1 MTYRE
6 YLENCDDEFERM
18 VIIANLARKYPNY
31 DKYSPSAKAKVRK
44 ELLDAEMPLMRGEQ
58 NEKETC

>member
-6 YLENCDDEFERM
+6 YLKNCDDEFERM
-18 VIIANLARKYPNY
+18 VIIVNLVRKCPNY
-31 DKYSPSAKAKVRK
+31 DKYSLSAKAKVRK

-58 NEKETC
+58 NERKAD